1 MDSFGEIDDLADARL
16 ALADRIEALARALGS
31 LTVAQVTRDIHSI
44 KGLAAS
50 YGLVVVSG
58 LAHALESDMA
68 RYGADAPLLEYLDRM
83 IDALDTHVRNDPV
96 WLNQLIRKARR
107 SMNSSGASS
116 GTGSSA
122 AA

>member
-1 MDSFGEIDDLADARL
+1 MDSFGDIDDLADARL
-16 ALADRIEALARALGS
+16 ALAERIESLALSLGT
-31 LTVAQVTRDIHSI
+31 LTIAQVTRDIHSI

-68 RYGADAPLLEYLDRM
+68 TYGARVPLIDYLDRM

-107 SMNSSGASS
+107 AMAPAN
-116 GTGSSA
+116 TSA